1 MTDRELFFAA
11 KRLANDEIFNMAADK
26 VQSAVLKDLL
36 TAATP
41 EDRESKFQE
50 YDALRRVRELLK
62 KLALE
67 AEKPDA
73 QK

>member
-11 KRLANDEIFNMAADK
+11 KRLANDETFNTAADK
-26 VQSAVLKDLL
+26 VQSALLKGLL

>member
-1 MTDRELFFAA
+1 MDEREFLYAA
-11 KRLANDEIFNMAADK
+11 KRLANDDTFNMAADR

-41 EDRESKFQE
+41 ADRESKFQE

-62 KLALE
+62 KLALQ
-67 AEKPDA
+67 AENLDA